1 MNELIEYMRELN
13 YVTLVIRLVLAMGL
27 GGCIG
32 LEREKYRRPAGF
44 RTHILV
50 CVGAC
55 MTSMI
60 SVYFSTIL
68 NLNGDVARIPAQVVS
83 GLGFLGVGTILVKG
97 RDHIIGLTTAA
108 GLWATGIVGI
118 ACGYGFYSGA
128 IVCTVIMMISM
139 MTFFKFESAK
149 KERRSSIEVYVELE
163 DAHMVNNVIRNVE
176 DKFKGRNF
184 LIVSPRSA
192 MKSAVGI
199 EITIPIDENGVD
211 KELLDRIVV
220 EVEGVVYA
228 VESTPKKLS

>member
-1 MNELIEYMRELN
+1 MGEIIRYLSELN
-13 YVTLVIRLVLAMGL
+13 YVSVIFRLILAL
-27 GGCIG
+27 LFGGIIG

-55 MTSMI
+55 MTAMLGI
-60 SVYFSTIL
+60 YSVSIL
-68 NLNGDVARIPAQVVS
+68 HLDADPGRIPAQVIS

-118 ACGYGFYSGA
+118 ACGYGFYTGA
-128 IVCTVIMMISM
+128 LGCTIIMMISM

-149 KERRSSIEVYVELE
+149 QERKSSIEVYVELE
-163 DAHMVNNVIRNVE
+163 DAHMVNSVMRNVE
-176 DKFKGRNF
+176 EKLNGRNF
-184 LIVSPRSA
+184 LIVPPRSA

-199 EITIPIDENGVD
+199 EITFPINPDEVD
-211 KELLDRIVV
+211 KEILDKIV
-220 EVEGVVYA
+220 EIDGVVYA